1 MPQELYSN
9 FSPVGTYYNDQ
20 LADTYTVDIEKAK
33 ELLTE
38 AGYGDGFSMTITV
51 PANYQKHTWTRP
63 RSLWSS

>member
-1 MPQELYSN
+1 M
-9 FSPVGTYYNDQ
+9 GTYYNDQ

-38 AGYGDGFSMTITV
+38 AGYGGRILHDNHCSGQLSEHDF
-51 PANYQKHTWTRP
+51 WTRP